1 MNKTKAISDIAKQHN
16 SWVNYIR
23 KNSMSESQFNYAED
37 FVQNLYVKLLESKS
51 FCDVKIYDNKK
62 QINKKYVYKTLKS
75 LMIDDLKKVKIKTNN
90 IIKDIMV
97 LDPEIIT
104 ATHKEAIV
112 IKMHNTIEK
121 MPEKD
126 KDIMKLYLYETPS
139 IRGVA
144 KALNNSTRTIRLKI
158 TNCKQLIKKEIYD
171 YRQPA

>member
-1 MNKTKAISDIAKQHN
+1 MNKTIAINDIAKHHIN
-16 SWVNYIR
+16 WVRYVR
-23 KNSMSESQFNYAED
+23 KNSLNDYQNNYAED

-75 LMIDDLKKVKIKTNN
+75 LMIDDLKKVKIKTYN
-90 IIKDIMV
+90 IIKDIRV

-121 MPEKD
+121 MPERD

>member
-1 MNKTKAISDIAKQHN
+1 MNKNKAISDIAKQHN

-23 KNSMSESQFNYAED
+23 KNSMSESQFKYAED
-37 FVQNLYVKLLESKS
+37 FVQN
-51 FCDVKIYDNKK
+51 FDVKIYDNKK

-97 LDPEIIT
+97 IDPEIIT

-121 MPEKD
+121 MPESD
-126 KDIMKLYLYETPS
+126 KNIMKLYLYETPS